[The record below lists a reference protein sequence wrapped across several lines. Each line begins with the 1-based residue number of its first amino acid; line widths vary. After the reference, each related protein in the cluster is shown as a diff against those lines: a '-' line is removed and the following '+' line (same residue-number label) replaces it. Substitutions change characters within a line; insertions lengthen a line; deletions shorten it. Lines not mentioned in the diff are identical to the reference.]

1 MNADQVIYGTYRV
14 DPSSGM
20 LSVDAT
26 VSDRAQARLA
36 DLAEEN
42 GVLTNLDRVE
52 AHLAWQALSVIAPA
66 AAPAEDAFQT
76 LRPAVR
82 VNAEESFIKGLVAPN
97 GEKEKYFLQAVRADT
112 RFARPMLEL
121 GKIELAR
128 KNNRAA
134 AEWFT
139 KIDPADPLAAE
150 AGFYL
155 GVAKFRDRDYLAAQT
170 AYEKI
175 RDLLPSAEVFN
186 NLGVAESRRG
196 QMHALASFREA
207 LDLNPNHTDY
217 HFNLGYIL
225 FKTGQYEAAAERFRA
240 VLDRE
245 PNDAMATS
253 LLGRALKSE
262 GLRKGNPADAR
273 YENLERFKESFERP
287 YFRVAGAGASAER

>member
-1 MNADQVIYGTYRV
+1 M
-14 DPSSGM
+14 
-20 LSVDAT
+20 
-26 VSDRAQARLA
+26 
-36 DLAEEN
+36 
-42 GVLTNLDRVE
+42 
-52 AHLAWQALSVIAPA
+52 
-66 AAPAEDAFQT
+66 
-76 LRPAVR
+76 
-82 VNAEESFIKGLVAPN
+82 
-97 GEKEKYFLQAVRADT
+97 
-112 RFARPMLEL
+112 
-121 GKIELAR
+121 
-128 KNNRAA
+128 
-134 AEWFT
+134 
-139 KIDPADPLAAE
+139 
-150 AGFYL
+150 
-155 GVAKFRDRDYLAAQT
+155 AKFRDRDYLAAQT

-196 QMHALASFREA
+196 QTHALASFREA

-273 YENLERFKESFERP
+273 YENLERFKETFERP
-287 YFRVAGAGASAER
+287 YFRVTGAGASAER